1 MCVYIY
7 VYKENV
13 KFYLLTSVEILIII
27 KAKNVS
33 SWNGSLKF
41 ASCEAFTCCEARPV
55 FFNWFFLIVQ
65 NPIYYYSITIIQFKP
80 IIIQTIIH
88 IIIVFKL
95 YSKIYTLCLLSLGQL
110 ECVLFSLSRKL
121 KEISGSEVLLDEQYL
136 YLLHF
141 LCSTC

>member
-1 MCVYIY
+1 MCVYIYVYIY

-55 FFNWFFLIVQ
+55 LLNRFFLIVQ
-65 NPIYYYSITIIQFKP
+65 NPMYYYSNLLLFNNNYSIQTYYYLNYYSYYYSI
-80 IIIQTIIH
+80 QT
-88 IIIVFKL
+88 
-95 YSKIYTLCLLSLGQL
+95 T
-110 ECVLFSLSRKL
+110 
-121 KEISGSEVLLDEQYL
+121 
-136 YLLHF
+136 
-141 LCSTC
+141 